1 MAGAGTFLPG
11 IQKRP
16 RKPIRCIIMP
26 GHGFPVRERAVSLI
40 SHTLLAG
47 VNRLHIK
54 QAAPSISVAAGCG
67 ICTADSF
74 PLGILFRPADNSL
87 SSRHLTHIYL
97 LCFCFY
103 CTFYYTLYMKIC
115 KHFFDIFLRGLLRRF
130 PVIGTV
136 LQGTDGKILII
147 QVFQTGKGLA
157 YDHLKLDELRLVP
170 GHMVYTVSQTRH
182 LLGGHPVVAV
192 VQDMLDQIRLIQ
204 IGKDN
209 PVHHPLHIP
218 DGLLVSRK
226 NQAVHILVLQLFQR
240 VKIPLKQM
248 LVGIGGAHN
257 GHNAVNDLVR
267 AKSILWFRSY
277 SPICP

>member
-16 RKPIRCIIMP
+16 RKPIRCTTMP

-115 KHFFDIFLRGLLRRF
+115 KHFFDIFLR
-130 PVIGTV
+130 V
-136 LQGTDGKILII
+136 L
-147 QVFQTGKGLA
+147 
-157 YDHLKLDELRLVP
+157 P
-170 GHMVYTVSQTRH
+170 
-182 LLGGHPVVAV
+182 P
-192 VQDMLDQIRLIQ
+192 RLITALPSNRSRSPGYGWQ
-204 IGKDN
+204 N
-209 PVHHPLHIP
+209 PHHTGIP
-218 DGLLVSRK
+218 DRK
-226 NQAVHILVLQLFQR
+226 
-240 VKIPLKQM
+240 
-248 LVGIGGAHN
+248 
-257 GHNAVNDLVR
+257 
-267 AKSILWFRSY
+267 RS
-277 SPICP
+277 CL